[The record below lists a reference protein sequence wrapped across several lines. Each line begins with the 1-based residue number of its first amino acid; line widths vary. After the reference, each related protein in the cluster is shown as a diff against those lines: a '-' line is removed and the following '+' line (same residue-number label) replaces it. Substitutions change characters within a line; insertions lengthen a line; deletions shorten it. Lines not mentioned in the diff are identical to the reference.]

1 MHFGARRAPAGWGP
15 QDTLALLL
23 APYIPQRV
31 CASLAPSQRTWGP
44 QQSCIGYF
52 LTEPLVCEATDAD
65 F

>member
-44 QQSCIGYF
+44 QQSVSV
-52 LTEPLVCEATDAD
+52 TS
-65 F
+65 